1 MKIQAVLYDMDG
13 TLLDTEKLHKM
24 AWTQCAAQRGVVIG
38 PEFYQGAMGRN
49 LQRVFAL
56 LRELYPNIGDTQT
69 LYEEKEAVCRAW
81 MDEHG
86 VPVLPGAHEALGA
99 LGARGVRQCV
109 CTSTSRDS
117 AERTL
122 AAAGGQHVNRTDSA
136 VRITHIPTGIVV
148 QCQNERSQIQNREQA
163 MAVLRARLVELRER
177 ENQEKM
183 SEIKGE
189 LKKIE
194 WGSQIRSY
202 VFQPYTMVKDHRTGF
217 EVGDIDSVM
226 DGDLDGFITAYLQML

>member
-56 LRELYPNIGDTQT
+56 LRELYPNIGDTQA

-122 AAAGGQHVNRTDSA
+122 AAAGLLPKIDALVCGDD
-136 VRITHIPTGIVV
+136 I
-148 QCQNERSQIQNREQA
+148 ERSKPDPQIFLRGAQKLGVPIERCAVVEDA
-163 MAVLRARLVELRER
+163 PAGIARVLRARPARDPGGGPCALHAHRQPVGACGPDLRR
-177 ENQEKM
+177 GVAKCRKTRYN
-183 SEIKGE
+183 GE
-189 LKKIE
+189 
-194 WGSQIRSY
+194 
-202 VFQPYTMVKDHRTGF
+202 D
-217 EVGDIDSVM
+217 
-226 DGDLDGFITAYLQML
+226 